1 MPLLHILFA
10 LVVVTLWGGNFIAAK
25 YQLFHMPPFFATG
38 LRFALVA
45 MLLVA
50 FVKIPTR
57 RELKAITVLSV
68 LATLHF
74 SLPYVGMSMGLNI
87 ASTAIVAQMG
97 VPFSCLLGAILLGDR
112 LGKWRLSGMA
122 IAFFGMSIVL
132 GSPNALEHPLAFML
146 TLAGAFFW
154 GLSNIVMKMEHVEQV
169 NVMQMLG
176 WMSLLAAPQLLLLS
190 AILEPGA
197 WGTLETMPQSAA
209 LGLLYTVVLSTL
221 VAHGL
226 WYFLIKNHPVTYIA
240 PYSLLVPVL
249 GTWFASLFF
258 GEQVTWHVLLGGLIT
273 LAGVAI
279 IVIRRPK
286 IVAHGE
292 TT

>member
-1 MPLLHILFA
+1 MPLLHVVFA

-25 YQLFHMPPFFATG
+25 YQLFHLPPFFATG
-38 LRFALVA
+38 LRFVLVA
-45 MLLVA
+45 LLVVWW
-50 FVKIPTR
+50 VKIPTR
-57 RELKAITVLSV
+57 RELKAIALLSM
-68 LATLHF
+68 LATAHF

-87 ASTAIVAQMG
+87 SSTAIVAQMG
-97 VPFSCLLGAILLGDR
+97 VPFSCLLGAIMLSDR
-112 LGKWRLSGMA
+112 LGKWRLSGMV

-176 WMSLLAAPQLLLLS
+176 WMSLLAAPQLLAIS
-190 AILEPGA
+190 AVLEPGA
-197 WGTLETMPQSAA
+197 WQTLETIPMSAS

-226 WYFLIKNHPVTYIA
+226 WYFLIKSHPITYIA
-240 PYSLLVPVL
+240 PYSLMVPVL

-292 TT
+292 AT

>member
-1 MPLLHILFA
+1 MPLLHVVFA

-25 YQLFHMPPFFATG
+25 YQLFHLPPFFATG
-38 LRFALVA
+38 LRFVLVA
-45 MLLVA
+45 LLVVWW
-50 FVKIPTR
+50 VKIPTR
-57 RELKAITVLSV
+57 RELKAIALLSM
-68 LATLHF
+68 LATAHF

-87 ASTAIVAQMG
+87 SSTAIVAQMG
-97 VPFSCLLGAILLGDR
+97 VPFSCLLGAIMLSDR
-112 LGKWRLSGMA
+112 LGKWRLSGMV

-132 GSPNALEHPLAFML
+132 GSPNALDHPLAFML

-176 WMSLLAAPQLLLLS
+176 WMSLLAAPQLLFIS
-190 AILEPGA
+190 AVLEPGA
-197 WGTLETMPQSAA
+197 WQTLETIPMSAS

-226 WYFLIKNHPVTYIA
+226 WYFLIKSHPITYIA
-240 PYSLLVPVL
+240 PYSLMVPVL
-249 GTWFASLFF
+249 GTWFASIFF
-258 GEQVTWHVLLGGLIT
+258 GEQITWHILLGGLIT

-292 TT
+292 AT